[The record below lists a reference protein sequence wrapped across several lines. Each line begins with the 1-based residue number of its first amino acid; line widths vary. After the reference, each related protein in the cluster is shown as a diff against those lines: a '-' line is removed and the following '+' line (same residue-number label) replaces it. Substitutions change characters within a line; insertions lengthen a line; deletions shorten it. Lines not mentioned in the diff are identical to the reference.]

1 MPDQPVFHSP
11 YDQASFL
18 LSLHFTDEQLER
30 LTWNIISLSDP
41 EQDWFCG
48 LILTGDQSAI
58 AEAITGYL
66 RQGVAPLAIADV
78 VNIAQATHAVAH
90 LLRSNACVG
99 HMHSFEYA
107 TIVNYWLRNFRNRQQ
122 IKAVYL
128 SAWFVADTI
137 QTIDA
142 SPELPSIP
150 KVGAACEQEWAAGIV
165 TETIL
170 EALQTAID
178 DQDPARAV
186 ALVREWNKRHDPN
199 LPDGRDDLIYALAY
213 YAGQRRQRA
222 NPFLNVASLFE
233 EYQLNSASPLRK
245 DVLLEF
251 WACSLSRCYGN
262 GDPAGA
268 IDPHGG
274 YTSHMAIDIA

>member
-1 MPDQPVFHSP
+1 MPDKPVFHSP

-30 LTWNIISLSDP
+30 LTWNITALSEP
-41 EQDWFCG
+41 EQDWFCD
-48 LILTGDQSAI
+48 LILTGNQSAI

-78 VNIAQATHAVAH
+78 VNIAQAIHAVANLH
-90 LLRSNACVG
+90 QPNAYTG
-99 HMHSFEYA
+99 QMHSFDYA
-107 TIVNYWLRNFRNRQQ
+107 NIVNYWLRNFRSRQQ
-122 IKAVYL
+122 VKAVYL

-137 QTIDA
+137 QAIDT
-142 SPELPSIP
+142 SSEPSRFA
-150 KVGAACEQEWAAGIV
+150 KVEAACKQEWATGIV

-170 EALQTAID
+170 EALQTAVD

-186 ALVREWNKRHDPN
+186 ALVREWNKRHDPG
-199 LPDGRDDLIYALAY
+199 LPGARDDLIYVLAY

-222 NPFLNVASLFE
+222 NTVLNVASLFE
-233 EYQLNSASPLRK
+233 EYQLNSASLHRK

-251 WACSLSRCYGN
+251 WACSLSRCCGH
-262 GDPAGA
+262 GSQARTIGA
-268 IDPHGG
+268 RGG
-274 YTSHMAIDIA
+274 YPNHMAIDIA